1 MSDATQR
8 IFPVE
13 SDWTPSVLE
22 MGAEE
27 CLASLQVECAC
38 EAESTIAVDVR
49 DVVHTWC
56 VHWGFTGRDYDDIMR
71 PYITGDWRKY
81 DGLSSP
87 VWRGKAKE
95 TGRELF
101 DCEVSEQMLAYH
113 PIAIAHDDDFRY
125 QRGFLGSNWRF
136 YRRAARCEFGEA
148 RALAMYAAVSTFG
161 LPIYMSRKVRNRM
174 RRRSKH

>member
-1 MSDATQR
+1 MNSDTQH
-8 IFPVE
+8 IYPVTE
-13 SDWTPSVLE
+13 DWTPTTLNL
-22 MGAEE
+22 GAAL
-27 CLASLQVECAC
+27 CLCALQ
-38 EAESTIAVDVR
+38 SKHLDVR

-56 VHWGFTGRDYDDIMR
+56 VHWGSTGRDCEDIMR
-71 PYITGDWRKY
+71 PYLNGDWRIY

-125 QRGFLGSNWRF
+125 QRGFLGCNWRF

-161 LPIYMSRKVRNRM
+161 LPIYMSRKFRNR
-174 RRRSKH
+174 RRR